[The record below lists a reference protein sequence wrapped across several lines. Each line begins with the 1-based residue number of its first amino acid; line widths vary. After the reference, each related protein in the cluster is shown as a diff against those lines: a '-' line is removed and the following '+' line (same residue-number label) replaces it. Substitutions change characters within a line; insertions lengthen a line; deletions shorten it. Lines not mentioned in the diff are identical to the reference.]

1 MWYSFLIDKLRLL
14 FKSFLCRRVAMKC
27 YAVAVPFYA
36 LLCLCF
42 AVALPSSAKFRRCF
56 ARLSFAFALLS
67 VAMPLRLCTPHCHC
81 KTMLNGA
88 FPMQIHSF
96 PSCASP
102 MPFIALPLHG
112 QAWLFLCPA
121 FQSNSYAFL
130 RRSAASCSASASCSR
145 SDLGL
150 TGVDR
155 RTAAAGK

>member
-1 MWYSFLIDKLRLL
+1 MWSSFLIDKLRLL
-14 FKSFLCRRVAMKC
+14 FKS
-27 YAVAVPFYA
+27 
-36 LLCLCF
+36 LLCHCATIRCKAF
-42 AVALPSSAKFRRCF
+42 AALFISV
-56 ARLSFAFALLS
+56 ALLS
-67 VAMPLRLCTPHCHC
+67 VAMPLRLHTSLCHC
-81 KTMLNGA
+81 KTMINGA
-88 FPMQIHSF
+88 FPVQIHSF

-102 MPFIALPLHG
+102 LPFTALPLHG

-155 RTAAAGK
+155 RTAPTPMRRFLFQHIRLAICSQVMLRMLP